1 MGQKANT
8 SEISAAKKIVDK
20 IKGNRTN
27 YTAKKIID
35 QKQNHTSLLQAKK
48 IVIPISPDR
57 QE

>member
-1 MGQKANT
+1 MD
-8 SEISAAKKIVDK
+8 SSADRPAKTEG
-20 IKGNRTN
+20 KGE
-27 YTAKKIID
+27 YYPDYAAKKIID